1 MCHYALLQTHTVTFQ
16 AKIAWEVPLL
26 ACINPIS
33 HWSHGASGVNCHLRG
48 SREKSGA
55 QIAQN
60 FIFALLSVPIRS
72 PLWHRGNDRHGLNL
86 RLTDSK
92 GASHTILWLEFW
104 MIIWVMTLFLKI
116 CRNFLTALI
125 IALETFLGLF
135 IPEKYYQ
142 VAINDSE
149 EDFRLNFLVV
159 YPPPTVILIM
169 QE

>member
-1 MCHYALLQTHTVTFQ
+1 
-16 AKIAWEVPLL
+16 
-26 ACINPIS
+26 
-33 HWSHGASGVNCHLRG
+33 
-48 SREKSGA
+48 
-55 QIAQN
+55 
-60 FIFALLSVPIRS
+60 
-72 PLWHRGNDRHGLNL
+72 
-86 RLTDSK
+86 
-92 GASHTILWLEFW
+92 
-104 MIIWVMTLFLKI
+104 MTLFLKI